1 MGAVPGCV
9 ETASTGMEGLQSK
22 SSSSCRFDWDFKG
35 EGVIGVMA
43 AVMAVEADI
52 ADGVVVVVAAF
63 GNLQGVTAEQCK
75 GPETPASAPRCF
87 VR

>member
-22 SSSSCRFDWDFKG
+22 SSSSCRFDGDLKG
-35 EGVIGVMA
+35 DGVIGVMA

-52 ADGVVVVVAAF
+52 ADGVVVVAAF
-63 GNLQGVTAEQCK
+63 GNLQGVTAKQCK
-75 GPETPASAPRCF
+75 GPETPASTPRCF